1 MSSSITVLGSINMDL
16 VVRCDEIPKIGETL
30 IGQELLQIPGG
41 KGANQA
47 VSIARLNKEVI
58 FLGKVG
64 RDNFGFEL
72 LRSMN
77 RSGVNTLYIERENIS
92 SGIAIINVDRKGN
105 NNIIV
110 IPGSNDKIDKQYL
123 NKNIE
128 AIEKSD
134 IILFQLE
141 IPMDTVREGLR
152 TSKILGKTTI
162 LNPAPAADLDD
173 EMISN
178 IDILIPNEHE
188 LERMS
193 KIKIKDRSSIIK
205 ASQYMLDKGIKMIIV
220 TLGSKGVFYMD
231 GNGYQFF
238 EAYKVD
244 VKDTTAA
251 GDSFIGG
258 FVSSYMED
266 KDIIKS
272 IDMGQRAAAI
282 TIQRIGAQSSLPTKE
297 EVNNFTRVDIK

>member
-1 MSSSITVLGSINMDL
+1 MGSSITVLGSINMDL

-47 VSIARLNKEVI
+47 VSIARLNKEVV
-58 FLGKVG
+58 FLGKIG

-72 LRSMN
+72 LKSMN
-77 RSGVNTLYIERENIS
+77 RSGVNTLYIERENIPT
-92 SGIAIINVDRKGN
+92 GIAIINVDKKGN

-110 IPGSNDKIDKQYL
+110 IPGSNDRIDKQYL

-134 IILFQLE
+134 IVLFQLE

-152 TSKILGKTTI
+152 ISKSLGKTTI

-193 KIKIKDRSSIIK
+193 KIKIKDRSSIVK
-205 ASQYMLDKGIKMIIV
+205 ASQYMLNKGIKMIIA
-220 TLGSKGVFYMD
+220 TLGSQGVFYMD
-231 GNGYQFF
+231 HNEHKFF

-258 FVSSYMED
+258 FVSSYVED

-297 EVNNFTRVDIK
+297 EVNNFIKVDIK